1 MIEDRKKFADKIGK
15 LLAKAESTTPEE
27 AELLLQ
33 KAQELMSRYSIDEAM
48 VQAARGIESAEKVV
62 EERITYT
69 GIFKDAAFDIG
80 RALCEPNECRHLIS
94 RQGNKTALV
103 VIGFE
108 GDVSRVKMLD
118 SSVQIQARGALL
130 KWTKDQDRTFMSGM
144 QWYKARREFL
154 FGFAEGLRAQL
165 WAAHASAVKAAKADE
180 KPSPD
185 GPSSGSVELVL
196 RDKKQRV
203 TDWIDQTYGKLGS
216 TSRRYSSG
224 GYAARDA
231 GSTAGR
237 RADAS
242 GRGKVQG
249 RTKALTS

>member
-1 MIEDRKKFADKIGK
+1 MTEDREKFADKIGK

-48 VQAARGIESAEKVV
+48 VAAARGLESAEKVV
-62 EERITYT
+62 EERIVYT
-69 GIFKDAAFDIG
+69 GIFREAAFDIG
-80 RALCEPNECRHLIS
+80 KALCAPNECHHLIS
-94 RQGNKTALV
+94 HGGKTTTLV

-118 SSVQIQARGALL
+118 SSIQIQARGALL
-130 KWTKDQDRTFMSGM
+130 KWQKDQDRTHMGSM
-144 QWYKARREFL
+144 EWYKARREFL
-154 FGFAEGLRAQL
+154 FGFAEGLRTQL
-165 WAAHASAVKAAKADE
+165 EAAHAKAVKEAKADE
-180 KPSPD
+180 KPSPTS
-185 GPSSGSVELVL
+185 PSSSSVELVL

-203 TDWIDQTYGKLGS
+203 SDWIDETYGRLTT

-224 GYAARDA
+224 GYAARVA
-231 GSTAGR
+231 GHDAGR

-242 GRGKVQG
+242 GRGKVSG
-249 RTKALTS
+249 RTRELAS

>member
-1 MIEDRKKFADKIGK
+1 MLEDREKFADKIGK

-48 VQAARGIESAEKVV
+48 VAAARGVESAEKVV
-62 EERITYT
+62 EERIVYT
-69 GIFKDAAFDIG
+69 GIFREAAFDIG
-80 RALCEPNECRHLIS
+80 RALVEPNECRHLIS
-94 RQGNKTALV
+94 RRGNTTTLV

-118 SSVQIQARGALL
+118 ASVQIQARGALL
-130 KWTKDQDRTFMSGM
+130 RWQKDQDRTHMSSM

-154 FGFAEGLRAQL
+154 FGFSEGLRSQL
-165 WAAHASAVKAAKADE
+165 DAAHKKAVKEAKADE

-185 GPSSGSVELVL
+185 SPSSGSVEIVL

-203 TDWIDQTYGKLGS
+203 TDWIDEKYGRLS
-216 TSRRYSSG
+216 TTSRRYSSG
-224 GYAARDA
+224 GYAARGA
-231 GSTAGR
+231 GHDAGR

-242 GRGKVQG
+242 GRGKVSG
-249 RTKALTS
+249 SARELTS